1 MKRRKEFGPSQSQQM
16 MRGLT
21 EAVKQIAAEEKV
33 KQVQLKLFE
42 TLKTEDVRKTQ

>member
-1 MKRRKEFGPSQSQQM
+1 MNRRKEFGPSQSLQM

-33 KQVQLKLFE
+33 KQVQLRLFE